1 MNTTYNILLLFIAF
15 VILILISLY
24 VNKESF
30 TDKNKKNEKNE
41 KNEKK
46 ELTPNLK
53 RPYVNLFDDNGNKLN
68 IILLSKPFGD
78 ANKDLKIYN
87 ENKKNNIFLGI
98 SSYLEFPNVPSNPF
112 ENWGDTFNKYKYK
125 EMCEGWIHGF
135 KDPDKYF
142 PPDIPLLFASESDWI
157 DCNVSKP
164 DESIEKTFKTEFCLE
179 TLF

>member
-68 IILLSKPFGD
+68 IILLSKPFQ
-78 ANKDLKIYN
+78 NESEMSIYN
-87 ENKKNNIFLGI
+87 ENKDKCIFLGI
-98 SSYLEFPNVPSNPF
+98 SSYLEFPNHPSNPHEDF
-112 ENWGDTFNKYKYK
+112 GDNFQKFKYK

-135 KDPDKYF
+135 RNPDDYF
-142 PPDIPLLFASESDWI
+142 PPD
-157 DCNVSKP
+157 N
-164 DESIEKTFKTEFCLE
+164 
-179 TLF
+179 